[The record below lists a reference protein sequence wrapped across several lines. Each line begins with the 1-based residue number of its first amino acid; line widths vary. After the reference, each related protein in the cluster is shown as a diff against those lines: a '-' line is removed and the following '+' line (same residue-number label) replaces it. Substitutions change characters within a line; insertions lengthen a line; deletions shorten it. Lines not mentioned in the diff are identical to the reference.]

1 MTVSSATLLPL
12 YLQRIREFANVE
24 DTNIRG
30 ETWKALAEPVSTL
43 EGLRSR
49 ESYFNSALGAF
60 TEEESEVYQELV
72 KSYTSRADV
81 THSVTQ
87 PGSPK
92 LAEYASAATLPSMH
106 WIPQKKGNTT
116 IRGPDNKRHLRS
128 TKKQGRLLIQ
138 MVSRKNYEFRIPS
151 THPFKA
157 RGAPFPIARKLLHH
171 GDWGFGKSTSKQ
183 GLSDVVFKS
192 ASATGSARSDV
203 KRLLVEVKC
212 PWTLPLAEMGEIVK
226 FHNGLPNLSEL
237 EAVNERTT
245 SPRKVKKPAYTSG
258 EHLYHILNSS
268 FVTSLQAQ
276 RVLAQVYDYCR
287 EQKHQFFIITTY
299 EYWMFGVFS
308 QDYTLAAVTEPL
320 PYDHKGPTIL
330 QCITYWL
337 QSSLFLPGSFEI
349 PEQYVEENYTKMAGQ
364 QYQGSS
370 AQYRTLPTLEDQEVD
385 ELVHRLVDK
394 VGHTSDLTHILLYP
408 RSLPWSYAPD

>member
-157 RGAPFPIARKLLHH
+157 RG
-171 GDWGFGKSTSKQ
+171 
-183 GLSDVVFKS
+183 
-192 ASATGSARSDV
+192 
-203 KRLLVEVKC
+203 
-212 PWTLPLAEMGEIVK
+212 TLPLAEMGEIVK